1 MDVDTL
7 DSYLEEL
14 RARRIKAGEQLE
26 KAKRRKSESTVAGLA
41 RLLEKQCEIL
51 NKKLVAADKA
61 ISSAEN
67 AIVAIY
73 TLRLQYDDM
82 KGEEL

>member
-1 MDVDTL
+1 MDTDTL
-7 DSYLEEL
+7 DKCLEEI
-14 RARRIKAGEQLE
+14 RARRIKAGEQFE
-26 KAKRRKSESTVAGLA
+26 KAKRRKSETTVAGLA

-51 NKKLVAADKA
+51 NKKLSIADKA
-61 ISSAEN
+61 ISAAEN

>member
-1 MDVDTL
+1 MDVSTL
-7 DSYLEEL
+7 DDCLETI
-14 RARRIKAGEQLE
+14 RARRIKAGEQFE
-26 KAKRRKSESTVAGLA
+26 KAKRRKSETTVAGLS

-51 NKKLVAADKA
+51 NKKLSIADKA
-61 ISSAEN
+61 ISSAEA

-82 KGEEL
+82 KGDEI